1 MTASESTSAGGPSPG
16 GEAPAGDAGPAGYEG
31 PGGWGT
37 AAMVLLIGLFLI
49 SVGLTVHSL
58 VATFGA

>member
-1 MTASESTSAGGPSPG
+1 MTASESTSAEGPSPG
-16 GEAPAGDAGPAGYEG
+16 GEEPDAGTGPAGYEG

-37 AAMVLLIGLFLI
+37 AAMVLLIALLLI